1 MTHLEIF
8 FLTQARGA
16 KTDLAKIVG
25 VSKTWISQIISGKM
39 QPSAQL
45 AIKIELATGV
55 TREQL
60 RPDLFGNGVH
70 MEPRVAVPVPHQP
83 RSEMAKQEPSE
94 GGSVA
99 VRVDDH
105 SPAL

>member
-8 FLTQARGA
+8 FLTQERGA
-16 KTDLAKIVG
+16 KTDLAKMVG

-55 TREQL
+55 PREQL
-60 RPDLFGNGVH
+60 RPDLFGGVH
-70 MEPRVAVPVPHQP
+70 IQPRVAVSVLDQPLPEVANTEQGRGEGLAHELDEQAPV
-83 RSEMAKQEPSE
+83 
-94 GGSVA
+94 
-99 VRVDDH
+99 
-105 SPAL
+105 L

>member
-8 FLTQARGA
+8 FLTQERGA
-16 KTDLAKIVG
+16 KTDLAKMVG

-55 TREQL
+55 PRELL
-60 RPDLFGNGVH
+60 RPDLFGGVH
-70 MEPRVAVPVPHQP
+70 IQPRVAVPMPDQSLSQVAQ
-83 RSEMAKQEPSE
+83 AGQ
-94 GGSVA
+94 GGSEEV
-99 VRVDDH
+99 VGRVDEQA
-105 SPAL
+105 PVL

>member
-8 FLTQARGA
+8 FLTQERGA
-16 KTDLAKIVG
+16 KTDLAKMVG

-55 TREQL
+55 PRELL
-60 RPDLFGNGVH
+60 RPDLFGGVH
-70 MEPRVAVPVPHQP
+70 IQPRVAVPMPDQP
-83 RSEMAKQEPSE
+83 LPKVADAGQGRGE
-94 GGSVA
+94 GLAHELDEQAPV
-99 VRVDDH
+99 
-105 SPAL
+105 L

>member
-8 FLTQARGA
+8 FLTQERGA
-16 KTDLAKIVG
+16 KTDLAKLVG

-55 TREQL
+55 PREQL
-60 RPDLFGNGVH
+60 RPDLFGGVH
-70 MEPRVAVPVPHQP
+70 IESRVAVSVPDQP
-83 RSEMAKQEPSE
+83 LPQVANTEQGRGE
-94 GGSVA
+94 SVA
-99 VRVDDH
+99 DRVDEQA
-105 SPAL
+105 PVL